1 LHSELSNYKYKLRPA
16 DTPLSIFL
24 FTPTSHI
31 SHKDIMTAL
40 SDTPFAMFHS
50 QPDAED
56 YARYTD
62 ANVIFTSAPMDV
74 SIPADAFGFQHQN
87 TSPDAYA
94 SSMGFVEPSLYAEAS
109 NYMLNSRASPS
120 MYTDES
126 SDMRLPS
133 SSLSTASAPSTTSSA
148 IGSPQSH
155 HGQMGAMPEWA
166 PQGLGLQ
173 PAIVGN
179 DYMGSDFASFPGSG
193 MEELSF
199 DFPTAKAFVG
209 KLKNISYS
217 TNGCSLRASAIPFF
231 PSPLRPRNGI
241 GREAE
246 TRD

>member
-1 LHSELSNYKYKLRPA
+1 
-16 DTPLSIFL
+16 
-24 FTPTSHI
+24 
-31 SHKDIMTAL
+31 MTAL
-40 SDTPFAMFHS
+40 SDSSFAMFHS

-56 YARYTD
+56 YARYAD
-62 ANVIFTSAPMDV
+62 SNVIFTTGPMDV

-87 TSPDAYA
+87 ASPDVYA
-94 SSMGFVEPSLYAEAS
+94 SSMGFVEPSLYAEAP
-109 NYMLNSRASPS
+109 NYMLNSHASPS

-133 SSLSTASAPSTTSSA
+133 SSLSTASAPSTASSA

-155 HGQMGAMPEWA
+155 HGQMGAMPEWT

-173 PAIVGN
+173 PTIVGN

-209 KLKNISYS
+209 KLKTISYN
-217 TNGCSLRASAIPFF
+217 TNGYSLRASAIPFL
-231 PSPLRPRNGI
+231 PSPWI
-241 GREAE
+241 SQWYW
-246 TRD
+246 